1 MAFVSLTRLRVR
13 SWRFLPFFFL
23 HAISTS
29 KQAKT
34 AEGNLSVSVLREG
47 FFIFWTRTTWTSE
60 SAMKAY
66 MISGAHG
73 KAMRHLLNWCDE
85 AAIAHWTQDSDE
97 LPSWEES
104 HRRMQESGRPS
115 KVNHPSPDQSAYRV
129 PPAVVT
135 KAGDAR
141 LK

>member
-1 MAFVSLTRLRVR
+1 MPFVSLTRLRVR

-23 HAISTS
+23 HAFRTS
-29 KQAKT
+29 NQAKS

-47 FFIFWTRTTWTSE
+47 LFIFWTRTTWTAE
-60 SAMKAY
+60 SAMKSY

-73 KAMRHLLNWCDE
+73 KAMRHLLHWCDE
-85 AAIAHWTQDSDE
+85 AAVAHWIQDSEE

-104 HRRMQESGRPS
+104 HRRMQDSGRPS
-115 KVNHPSPDQSAYRV
+115 KVNHPSPDQSAYRI
-129 PPAVVT
+129 PLPVVT
-135 KAGDAR
+135 RAGDAR